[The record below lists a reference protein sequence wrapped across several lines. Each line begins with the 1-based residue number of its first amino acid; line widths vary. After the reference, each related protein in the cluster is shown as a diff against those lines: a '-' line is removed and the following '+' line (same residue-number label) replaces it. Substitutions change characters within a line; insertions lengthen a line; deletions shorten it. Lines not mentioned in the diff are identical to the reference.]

1 MLILVSVIAPVVV
14 ACFIL
19 PTIRDTLVI
28 HDRLYGRQR
37 MRRQNRDHH

>member
-28 HDRLYGRQR
+28 HDRLYGRR
-37 MRRQNRDHH
+37 HMRKDDREHH